1 MFCDAVCKQRAYR
14 RRRAG
19 LAEWEWSVNDA
30 LRGRV
35 PLAGETR
42 SESQW
47 RAERDELYAIRLAL
61 RLRPG
66 GGTVV
71 IDGREVTVIDPI
83 LGAP

>member
-1 MFCDAVCKQRAYR
+1 MVGQ
-14 RRRAG
+14 RRASG
-19 LAEWEWSVNDA
+19 VGCPWQVR
-30 LRGRV
+30 RGPGV
-35 PLAGETR
+35 SG
-42 SESQW
+42 
-47 RAERDELYAIRLAL
+47 AERDELYAIRLAL